1 MKTNKDIIEYGGD
14 MVTIDEIL
22 KDDPKAL
29 EELKELRKWMDE
41 NPELFVFPEE
51 KKTQGQK
58 KMKQLLEDARRDHNF
73 AKRLEKMASGK
84 PKHSHQDLETLYFL
98 YWQYENA
105 LRSFQHTFILKDEN
119 YLEKKALCGQYGIDP
134 LLFDRLLLAQKED
147 RLEGWDF
154 SEESSGD
161 MCDLE
166 ISSESNEITDIHNF
180 HLTRVDQ
187 IDAHVYPIKINIHEF
202 ASKRDVLD
210 FIEKRWDHISPHLKE
225 KRIKGRKL
233 PREVLDFIW
242 KNRNKK
248 SKEISGLVS
257 EKFPNIHLVYFEV
270 NKILSDEQKR
280 RGVRKTQKHE

>member
-98 YWQYENA
+98 YMFVQ
-105 LRSFQHTFILKDEN
+105 
-119 YLEKKALCGQYGIDP
+119 
-134 LLFDRLLLAQKED
+134 
-147 RLEGWDF
+147 
-154 SEESSGD
+154 
-161 MCDLE
+161 
-166 ISSESNEITDIHNF
+166 
-180 HLTRVDQ
+180 Q
-187 IDAHVYPIKINIHEF
+187 I
-202 ASKRDVLD
+202 
-210 FIEKRWDHISPHLKE
+210 
-225 KRIKGRKL
+225 
-233 PREVLDFIW
+233 
-242 KNRNKK
+242 
-248 SKEISGLVS
+248 
-257 EKFPNIHLVYFEV
+257 
-270 NKILSDEQKR
+270 
-280 RGVRKTQKHE
+280 